1 MKTTAICVLDY
12 IDGNHCI
19 NGEHG
24 HQLGGD
30 ILNLWNSYDRI
41 HLDFEGV
48 DLLLSS
54 FLYTVYQQLLSE
66 HSIHEIENKLVFM
79 NMNKLG
85 HSEKKRIEK
94 MHLYIYKHD
103 AEIKEIIANIT
114 EGKDL

>member
-1 MKTTAICVLDY
+1 
-12 IDGNHCI
+12 
-19 NGEHG
+19 HG
-24 HQLGGD
+24 HQLGVD
-30 ILNLWNSYDRI
+30 ILNLWNSYDQI

-66 HSIHEIENKLVFM
+66 YTLQQISEKVVFV
-79 NMNKLG
+79 NMNKNG

-94 MHLYIYKHD
+94 MHHYIYKNED
-103 AEIKEIIANIT
+103 EIKEIVANII